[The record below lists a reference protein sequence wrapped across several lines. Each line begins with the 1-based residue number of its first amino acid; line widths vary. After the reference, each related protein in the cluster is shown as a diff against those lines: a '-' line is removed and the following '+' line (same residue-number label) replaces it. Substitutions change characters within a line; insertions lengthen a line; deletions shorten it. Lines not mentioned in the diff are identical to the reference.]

1 MGNIPNDIDGYMIP
15 NERGTYEPLGPY
27 DNQTIILSIP
37 PDKPDLHKAKW
48 LSIWSQKIKVS
59 LAHINF
65 PDPKLNV
72 PPSLDTIGVEPKV
85 CTLSHFVLDG
95 SRALKLSEQ
104 EIWQI

>member
-1 MGNIPNDIDGYMIP
+1 MLILGIAGNIPNDIDGYMIP

-37 PDKPDLHKAKW
+37 PDKPDLHTAKW

-65 PDPKLNV
+65 PNPKLNV

-85 CTLSHFVLDG
+85 SLSYMD
-95 SRALKLSEQ
+95 
-104 EIWQI
+104 